1 MKIFKVIVKF
11 SLCPEIIPSRDMQIA
26 NKILDEIKVIE
37 DIIAGFDLET
47 FQADERTKRASCMA

>member
-1 MKIFKVIVKF
+1 MN
-11 SLCPEIIPSRDMQIA
+11 SRDMQIA

-47 FQADERTKRASCMA
+47 F